1 MRRLALALGLALVGT
16 ALPRAQQTPFR
27 SSVDLVPVF
36 ATVLDSGG
44 GFRGGLTKDDF
55 TVLDNGKPQTI
66 TSFSSETQTVSVS
79 LILDTSGSMALAE
92 SRVLHAANIF
102 LEELRQD
109 DRAMVGTLWFQGPP
123 FTSDK
128 QRLRESLGLLPRDG
142 SSPIFSA
149 IDRALNA
156 LQNES
161 NRRVIV
167 MYTDGKNTVFTRGMV
182 PRGVAVP
189 DPAQVQD
196 ALRARIERE
205 GVMIYA
211 IGFEGVPLKGDMKT
225 MAVRSGG
232 RAAELKRHD
241 DLAKALAEVV
251 DELHHQYLLGF
262 TPQAFDG
269 LVHKLEVRV
278 KPRGLTVRARQSYI
292 ARGN

>member
-1 MRRLALALGLALVGT
+1 
-16 ALPRAQQTPFR
+16 
-27 SSVDLVPVF
+27 
-36 ATVLDSGG
+36 
-44 GFRGGLTKDDF
+44 
-55 TVLDNGKPQTI
+55 
-66 TSFSSETQTVSVS
+66 
-79 LILDTSGSMALAE
+79 
-92 SRVLHAANIF
+92 VLHAANIF